1 MKTGLTVKIF
11 SALIAVGLFLLSSN
25 LFAEVKIAV
34 IDSGSTDKFC
44 EAISFSS
51 IPANQDPIGHG
62 TKIARII
69 RDSNPEAKIYM
80 LQVCEKF
87 EAGYRPSAQS
97 VIKAIQWCKENDID
111 IVNLSL
117 VMQYNK
123 EIEEAIKDAYYNKG
137 IIFIAAAGNKS
148 LLNRFAVNSNGN
160 ICFSKSED
168 KILFP
173 ASCEHVISV
182 GAKDSTGNTANY
194 SINDV
199 DVFSDGSYGKQHGT
213 SFACAR
219 ITSQAAK
226 IYSLNPNIT
235 LEQLKISLQ

>member
-1 MKTGLTVKIF
+1 MKTKLTAKIL
-11 SALIAVGLFLLSSN
+11 SVLIALGIFFLATN
-25 LFAEVKIAV
+25 LYAEVKIAV
-34 IDSGSTDKFC
+34 IDSGSTDRFC

-80 LQVCEKF
+80 LQVCEKSK
-87 EAGYRPSAQS
+87 EGYKPSAQS
-97 VIKAIQWCKENDID
+97 VIKAIQWCIENDID

-117 VMQYNK
+117 VMLYNK
-123 EIEEAIKDAYYNKG
+123 EIEEAIKEAYHNKG
-137 IIFIAAAGNKS
+137 IVFIAAAGNKS

-160 ICFSKSED
+160 ICLSKNDSSL
-168 KILFP
+168 LFP

-182 GAKDSTGNTANY
+182 GAKDSTGKTANY

-199 DVFSDGSYGKQHGT
+199 DVFSDGNCGKQHGT

-219 ITSQAAK
+219 ITAKAAK
-226 IYSLNPNIT
+226 IYSLNPAIS